1 MYQSGINDKAVETFA
16 AGERERF
23 LQRNPKSVELAKR
36 ARKSLFGGVPMHWMS
51 AVSYTHLTLPTT
63 PYV

>member
-36 ARKSLFGGVPMHWMS
+36 ARKSLFGGVPT
-51 AVSYTHLTLPTT
+51 VSYTHLRAHET
-63 PYV
+63 

>member
-1 MYQSGINDKAVETFA
+1 MHNELKTIIEQAWENRALLQDPAVQQA
-16 AGERERF
+16 VR
-23 LQRNPKSVELAKR
+23 QVVEL
-36 ARKSLFGGVPMHWMS
+36 